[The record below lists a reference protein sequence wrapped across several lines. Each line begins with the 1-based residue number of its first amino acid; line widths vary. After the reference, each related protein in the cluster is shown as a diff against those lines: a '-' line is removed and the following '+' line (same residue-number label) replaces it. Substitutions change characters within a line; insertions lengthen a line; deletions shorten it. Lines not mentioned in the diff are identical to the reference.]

1 MASAIGRQV
10 ILVKQQRLNSRKK
23 LVSANHLISETVA
36 FSGTN
41 RNDNASRKLRLFTS
55 SHRNLTLVAKSSS
68 PGKTGGSVSVDDEG
82 VSLGTMTLPPTIDVP
97 RFETLLFQWANS
109 LCQGAQLPL
118 PVPLKVDK
126 IEGGVRLG
134 FAEID
139 DGKTQVFAHIDCVV
153 IPGSK
158 ETDAPKFVATR
169 NGAMKNK
176 VPPGE
181 PRIMKSLLAALQKSV
196 QIATTAL

>member
-1 MASAIGRQV
+1 MASASGRQV
-10 ILVKQQRLNSRKK
+10 LVKPERLHSYRR
-23 LVSANHLISETVA
+23 LILANHPISETLA
-36 FSGTN
+36 FNSTN
-41 RNDNASRKLRLFTS
+41 RNHNLSRKFCMLTS
-55 SHRNLTLVAKSSS
+55 SRGNSRVVAKSSS
-68 PGKTGGSVSVDDEG
+68 AGKGVGGVSVDDEG
-82 VSLGTMTLPPTIDVP
+82 VSLGTMALPSNIDIP

-134 FAEID
+134 FVEID
-139 DGKTQVFAHIDCVV
+139 DGKAQTFVYIDCVV

-158 ETDAPKFVATR
+158 ETDGPKFVATR

-196 QIATTAL
+196 QIATAL